1 MNIFNAQFTAQ
12 VAAGTVPAFNYLS
25 VPNDHTNGTTPNT
38 YTPQA
43 LIADNDL
50 AVGQIVDIIS
60 HSSIWSSSAIL
71 VEEDDSQDG
80 ADHVDAHRMPAFVI
94 SPYSKGGV
102 EVPTRYDQ
110 YSIMATAERIVG
122 LDPLSTND
130 ALATPMYDA
139 FISGDEKPNLAPYT
153 AIQPEHPLLEMNP
166 AGGRLAELS
175 AAMPFVSDLDLVPQ
189 AVSDAILHAAVF
201 GSLKGF
207 QGPGPNASGAEHARA
222 VGALR
227 SVTGGR
233 SARRWLVRHGGEA
246 EAEEE
251 EEGHSGPKRRAAP
264 LSAAGRTAAAAQ
276 ARGVLEAVG
285 R

>member
-1 MNIFNAQFTAQ
+1 M
-12 VAAGTVPAFNYLS
+12 

-60 HSSIWSSSAIL
+60 HSPVWESSAIL
-71 VEEDDSQDG
+71 IEEDDSQDG

-94 SPYSKGGV
+94 SPWAKGGV

-110 YSIMATAERIVG
+110 YSIMATAERILG
-122 LDPLSTND
+122 LKPLSTND

-139 FISGDEKPNLAPYT
+139 FISGAEKPNLAPYT
-153 AIQPEHPLLEMNP
+153 AIQPEHPLNEVNRSS
-166 AGGRLAELS
+166 GRMAELS

-201 GSLKGF
+201 GSLDGF
-207 QGPGPNASGAEHARA
+207 QGPGPTASGAEHARA

-227 SVTGGR
+227 SVTAGR
-233 SARRWLVRHGGEA
+233 SARRWLVHHGGEA
-246 EAEEE
+246 GDDDEEE
-251 EEGHSGPKRRAAP
+251 ERGRGPKRRAAP
-264 LSAAGRTAAAAQ
+264 LSVADRAAAAAQ

-285 R
+285 G